1 MLSGPQLSSYTYPCS
16 PLHLFHFSTV
26 VGQGLDAPFVL
37 LLAVSHAFFTHA
49 NIGQMGGLPQ
59 FVKDRLHPLIRTE
72 EQYLWLCHLIG
83 PTLQRFS
90 VDKPKCVFDLTVE
103 LYELLEQVDKNVAE
117 IRMIDPICDLLY
129 HIKYMFTGDQ
139 VKTEVEQ
146 VIRNLKPPLRL
157 RLRFI
162 SHLNPQ

>member
-1 MLSGPQLSSYTYPCS
+1 
-16 PLHLFHFSTV
+16 
-26 VGQGLDAPFVL
+26 
-37 LLAVSHAFFTHA
+37 
-49 NIGQMGGLPQ
+49 
-59 FVKDRLHPLIRTE
+59 
-72 EQYLWLCHLIG
+72 
-83 PTLQRFS
+83 LQRFTI
-90 VDKPKCVFDLTVE
+90 DKPKCVFDLTVE
-103 LYELLEQVDKNVAE
+103 LYELLEQVDKHTAE
-117 IRMIDPICDLLY
+117 IRLVDPICDLLY